1 MKPQQ
6 SNPLVV
12 EVLKGQISEAEVK
25 ELKEKHKELYAI
37 SGGGHIAYFRK
48 PNRNDVNI
56 AASTLDTDTP
66 LSYFESIMQECM
78 VAGSNE
84 ILDNDSLFLSA
95 MNEFKP
101 LVEGQKTVLA
111 KL

>member
-1 MKPQQ
+1 MKSQKL
-6 SNPLVV
+6 NPSEV
-12 EVLKGQISEAEVK
+12 EILKGQISEAEVK

-48 PNRNDVNI
+48 PNRHDVNF
-56 AASTLDTDTP
+56 AASTLDADTP

-78 VAGSNE
+78 VAGSSE
-84 ILDNDSLFLSA
+84 IINNDSLFLSA

-101 LVEGQKTVLA
+101 LVEGQKTILA